1 MNLFGILPCNAFCH
15 IYFFDGGGVECIC
28 RGTSPCV
35 STVGGTYVGVCGG
48 CGLGIL
54 TGVSCLSIMVLFYM
68 VVAKEYVAFGMEKF
82 SMFSLTVHANLKHSV
97 RIFFCQGIINNQ
109 LSNRLVFIR
118 KRANIS
124 LNIEIRKCMCLPGG
138 LIVLQLRFL
147 TYK

>member
-54 TGVSCLSIMVLFYM
+54 TYGQENETSIMCECG
-68 VVAKEYVAFGMEKF
+68 K
-82 SMFSLTVHANLKHSV
+82 
-97 RIFFCQGIINNQ
+97 
-109 LSNRLVFIR
+109 
-118 KRANIS
+118 
-124 LNIEIRKCMCLPGG
+124 
-138 LIVLQLRFL
+138 
-147 TYK
+147 